1 MTHKQKSTG
10 FKTLDV
16 FLISLTHHIH
26 DIYTSFPA
34 PIQVLLMEK
43 LSINYTLFGLLSVIQ
58 RMPTLLNPF
67 VGILA
72 DKVRIRYLM
81 IVAPSLTAI
90 SMSLIGLAPSY
101 SFLVIIMLVS
111 GISST
116 MFHVPTPVMIRHIAG
131 NRTGRGM
138 SFYMVGGEL
147 ARTLG
152 PVVILGAIDLW
163 GLEGTFRLIPA
174 GILAS
179 LILFFRFRH
188 VDLRKKISKDSHQ
201 NNRYLKTLKQYL
213 PVLLIIGSITLTR
226 GFMKSCLTYYLP
238 GYLESTG
245 SSRWM
250 AGISLS
256 VIFLS
261 GTVGTFLSGTI
272 SDFIGR
278 RNTLLIVS
286 IVSPLLMGLFIL
298 AKGAYT
304 LPLLIVMG
312 FFLLAPTPV
321 FLAIINSLKTDHLP
335 FVNGLYMTSNFLF
348 NSITTLA
355 TGYGFD
361 HFGHQTTF
369 IFAALAAFLAIPA
382 ALNINKIH

>member
-1 MTHKQKSTG
+1 MTHKDKSTG

-26 DIYTSFPA
+26 DVYTSFLA
-34 PIQVLLMEK
+34 PIQVLILEK

-58 RMPTLLNPF
+58 RLPTLLNPL

-81 IVAPSLTAI
+81 IVAPSLTAV

-101 SFLVIIMLVS
+101 SFLVILMLVS

-116 MFHVPTPVMIRHIAG
+116 MFHVPTPVMIRLIAG

-152 PVVILGAIDLW
+152 PIVILGAIDLW

-188 VDLRKKISKDSHQ
+188 VDLRKRIPHDGAQH
-201 NNRYLKTLKQYL
+201 NGYTATLKKYL
-213 PVLLIIGSITLTR
+213 PVLLIIGSITLSR
-226 GFMKSCLTYYLP
+226 GVMKSCLTYYLP

-261 GTVGTFLSGTI
+261 GTAGTLLSGTI

-298 AKGAYT
+298 AKGSFT

-369 IFAALAAFLAIPA
+369 IFAAFAALMAIPA